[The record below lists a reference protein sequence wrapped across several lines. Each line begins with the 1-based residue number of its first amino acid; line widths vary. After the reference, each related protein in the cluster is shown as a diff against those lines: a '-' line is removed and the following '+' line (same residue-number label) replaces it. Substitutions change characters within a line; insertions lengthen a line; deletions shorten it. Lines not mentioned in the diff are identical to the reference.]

1 MLKPLS
7 DLKAGEQAVIAEL
20 KESPFKARL
29 LDMGCIPGEE
39 VELSKTAPLGCPFA
53 IYIAGY
59 ELSLRKN
66 EAENVLIEVL
76 N

>member
-1 MLKPLS
+1 MLKALS
-7 DLKAGEQAVIAEL
+7 DLKAGEHGVITEL
-20 KESPFKARL
+20 KESPYKARL

-53 IYIAGY
+53 IYVAGY

-66 EAENVLIEVL
+66 EAENVLVEVL